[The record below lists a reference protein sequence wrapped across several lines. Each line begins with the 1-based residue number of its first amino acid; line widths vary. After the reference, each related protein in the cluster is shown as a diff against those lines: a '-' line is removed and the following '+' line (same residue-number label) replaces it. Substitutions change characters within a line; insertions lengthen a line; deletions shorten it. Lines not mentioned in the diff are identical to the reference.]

1 MAAEAAIEPAVRLR
15 KLQELLD
22 AGLVIK
28 EEYGAKRAEIINS
41 I

>member
-1 MAAEAAIEPAVRLR
+1 VATKAAIEPAVRLR

-22 AGLVIK
+22 AGLVTK
-28 EEYGAKRAEIINS
+28 EEYEAKRAEIINS